1 MRSLSLVTFLVVL
14 GSGCGSANLCDPSS
28 CAGCC
33 QGTLCRSGATDDA
46 CGASG
51 AACQVCRGGA
61 VCGGG
66 QCRSSGT
73 GGGGAGGGAATGGG
87 SSQGCSAATCVG
99 CCFNNQCQPGNTA
112 SGCGKNGVACA
123 ACQTNQ
129 TCRVDQTCGVDPDAS
144 FRITPVS
151 ARVKMLD
158 PADGQPWDAAA
169 SPPDTRVFLY
179 CPASSPTPTASTSEA
194 TDTYTP
200 SWSTT
205 NGTCVMKARD
215 LLGSGFA
222 FSAIDV
228 DAISDDVILGPT
240 TVTLGENNF
249 VLGRGVLQNVGGFD
263 EITFSVVRQ

>member
-1 MRSLSLVTFLVVL
+1 MQRLSLVSFLVVVV
-14 GSGCGSANLCDPSS
+14 SGCGSPNLCDPTS

-33 QGTLCRSGATDDA
+33 QGSLCLSGSTNDA
-46 CGASG
+46 CGAYG
-51 AACQVCRGGA
+51 AACQACGGA
-61 VCGGG
+61 TVCGSG
-66 QCRSSGT
+66 QCRSSGA
-73 GGGGAGGGAATGGG
+73 GGGGAATGGG

-99 CCFNNQCQPGNTA
+99 CCFNDQCQPGNTA
-112 SGCGKNGVACA
+112 SGCGKNGVACT
-123 ACQTNQ
+123 ACQMNQ

-169 SPPDTRVFLY
+169 SPPDTRVFLF
-179 CPASSPTPTASTSEA
+179 CPASASSSTASTSEA

-205 NGTCVMKARD
+205 SGACVMKARE
-215 LLGSGFA
+215 LLTGGFG

-228 DAISDDVILGPT
+228 DAISDDVIVGRT

-249 VLGRGVLQNVGGFD
+249 VVGRGGLMNVGGFD